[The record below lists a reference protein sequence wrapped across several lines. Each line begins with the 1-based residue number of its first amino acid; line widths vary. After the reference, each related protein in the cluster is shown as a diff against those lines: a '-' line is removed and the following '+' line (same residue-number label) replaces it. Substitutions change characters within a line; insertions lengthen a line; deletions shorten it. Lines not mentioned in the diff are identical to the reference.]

1 MPARPVDRKV
11 RQLALPP
18 HGSPRRLRVPFDV
31 ELGPRAEVE
40 MLSVYVQ
47 RQRGRGRI
55 VCDAVDRTHWHRKN
69 FSDTDGPLTDALE
82 LCIAFPSTVI
92 ETPPENVSF

>member
-1 MPARPVDRKV
+1 
-11 RQLALPP
+11 
-18 HGSPRRLRVPFDV
+18 
-31 ELGPRAEVE
+31 
-40 MLSVYVQ
+40 
-47 RQRGRGRI
+47 
-55 VCDAVDRTHWHRKN
+55 VDRTHWHRKN